1 MRLPAPM
8 LSIIAALLATSARAD
23 AVADFYRGRQIEVL
37 IGLTQ
42 GAAYDID
49 ARLLARFMP
58 KYIPGNPTMVPKQ
71 MTGAGSVRATLF
83 VASAAA
89 RDGTVILAPHQG
101 LPLQQALKDPTL
113 KADMREFHWICT
125 PVQETNILF
134 AWAASGI
141 RTLDDARQ
149 RDVTIGASGATS
161 ASAQYPA
168 ILNRIVGTRFKV
180 IAGYQGGA
188 EIDLAMERGEVDAR
202 GSANWEAIR
211 ERPGWLAEKKI
222 NVLVQ
227 IGLSKPQDLQEPPM
241 LTDLARNPQERAAL
255 HLLSAPAAIGHPFLF
270 GPGVPAD
277 RVDAVRKAF
286 DETVKDPDFL
296 REAARLNREISPVSG
311 IELQKLA
318 DGIVNA
324 DAKVIEV
331 LNDLI
336 GELGK

>member
-1 MRLPAPM
+1 MRARF
-8 LSIIAALLATSARAD
+8 LSVGLISSLVAADVQAD
-23 AVADFYRGRQIEVL
+23 PVADFYRGRQIEVL

-42 GAAYDID
+42 GAAYDVD

-58 KYIPGNPTMVPKQ
+58 KYIPGNPTMIPKQ

-113 KADMREFHWICT
+113 KADMREFHWIGT

-141 RTLDDARQ
+141 ASLEDAKK

-188 EIDLAMERGEVDAR
+188 EIDLALERREVDAR

-241 LTDLARNPQERAAL
+241 LTYLARNPQERAAL
-255 HLLSAPAAIGHPFLF
+255 HLLSAPAAIGHPLLF

-296 REAARLNREISPVSG
+296 REAARLNREISPASG

-331 LNDLI
+331 LNNLI

>member
-1 MRLPAPM
+1 MRTTALFLSM
-8 LSIIAALLATSARAD
+8 LLGTSATVARAD
-23 AVADFYRGRQIEVL
+23 PVADFYRGRQIEIL

-49 ARLLARFMP
+49 ARLVARYMP
-58 KYIPGNPTMVPKQ
+58 KYIPGNPTMIPKQ

-113 KADMREFHWICT
+113 KADMREFHWIGT

-141 RTLDDARQ
+141 RTLDDAKK

-168 ILNRIVGTRFKV
+168 ILNKLVGTRFKV

-188 EIDLAMERGEVDAR
+188 EIDLAMERREVDAR

-227 IGLSKPQDLQEPPM
+227 IGLSKPRDLQGPPM
-241 LTDLARNPQERAAL
+241 LTDLARNAEERAAL
-255 HLLSAPAAIGHPFLF
+255 HLLSAPAAIGHPLLF

-277 RVDAVRKAF
+277 RVAAVRKAF
-286 DETVKDPDFL
+286 DATVKDPDFL
-296 REAARLNREISPVSG
+296 REAARINREISPASG
-311 IELQKLA
+311 IELQKLS
-318 DGIVNA
+318 DGIINA
-324 DAKVIEV
+324 DAKVIAT
-331 LNDLI
+331 LNALI